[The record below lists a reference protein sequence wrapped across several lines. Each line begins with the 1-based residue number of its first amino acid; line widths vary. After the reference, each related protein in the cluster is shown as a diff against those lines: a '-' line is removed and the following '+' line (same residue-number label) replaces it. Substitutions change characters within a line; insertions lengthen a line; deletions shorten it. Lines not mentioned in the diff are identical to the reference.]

1 VLLSDQ
7 WDVVFAKYL
16 SIALSEKGRE
26 KHTHKGRNERGAALG
41 DAPRFVEKLT
51 IGVWR

>member
-1 VLLSDQ
+1 MLLSDQ

-16 SIALSEKGRE
+16 SIALSERGARKA
-26 KHTHKGRNERGAALG
+26 HAQGRNERGAALG